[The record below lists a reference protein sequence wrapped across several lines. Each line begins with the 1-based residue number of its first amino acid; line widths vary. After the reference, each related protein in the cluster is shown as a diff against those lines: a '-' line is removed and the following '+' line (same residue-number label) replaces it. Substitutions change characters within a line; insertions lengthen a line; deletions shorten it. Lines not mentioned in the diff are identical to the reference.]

1 MLKHLLEQK
10 HEATALLL
18 VAMLH
23 TFDFFSLSILQVQ
36 LYLHLS
42 VPTETHSFA
51 PQGFPPLTCPLSFST
66 NKP

>member
-10 HEATALLL
+10 YETAAPLL

-51 PQGFPPLTCPLSFST
+51 PQVFPLTCPLGFST